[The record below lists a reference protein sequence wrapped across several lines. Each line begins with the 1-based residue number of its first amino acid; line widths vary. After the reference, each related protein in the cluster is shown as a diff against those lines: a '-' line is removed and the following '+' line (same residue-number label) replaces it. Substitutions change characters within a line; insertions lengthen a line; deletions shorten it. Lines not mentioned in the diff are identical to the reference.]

1 MRNCVR
7 LLPMASNVVMTWLAE
22 VSRKNLP
29 DPLAHFVSNV
39 DVGSPPG
46 IDLNRVNRDP
56 CGLDVGAGA
65 IATRVDHSGVDRR
78 ADDGSVAIPAV
89 LGIQAV

>member
-1 MRNCVR
+1 
-7 LLPMASNVVMTWLAE
+7 MASNMVMTWLAE

-46 IDLNRVNRDP
+46 IDLDRVNRDP

-65 IATRVDHSGVDRR
+65 IATRVDHSGIDRR